1 MNIDAVKNG
10 IVLDHIPA
18 GKSMEIYKMLELEK
32 LDCQVAIIRNASSG
46 KMGKKD
52 ILKIDTEMDLDFA
65 VLGYIAPGTT
75 VNIIRNGQR
84 VEKRYL
90 DLPEEVRGVIHC
102 KNPRCITSVEQE
114 LEQVFRLTD
123 RENRVYRCWYCES
136 AAHDSGI

>member
-102 KNPRCITSVEQE
+102 KNPRCLTSVEQE

-123 RENRVYRCWYCES
+123 RENRVYRCLYCES
-136 AAHDSGI
+136 KAK

>member
-32 LDCQVAIIRNASSG
+32 LDCQVAIIRNASSD

-123 RENRVYRCWYCES
+123 RENRVYRCLYCES
-136 AAHDSGI
+136 KAK

>member
-46 KMGKKD
+46 NMGKKD

-123 RENRVYRCWYCES
+123 RENRVYRCLYCES
-136 AAHDSGI
+136 KAK

>member
-10 IVLDHIPA
+10 IVLDHITA

-123 RENRVYRCWYCES
+123 RENRVYRCLYCES
-136 AAHDSGI
+136 KAK

>member
-18 GKSMEIYKMLELEK
+18 GRSMEIYKALELDK
-32 LDCQVAIIRNASSG
+32 LDCQVAIIRNAQSE

-52 ILKIDTEMDLDFA
+52 ILKIDADVDLDFT
-65 VLGYIAPGTT
+65 VLGYLAPGIT
-75 VNIIRNGQR
+75 VNIIRNGLR
-84 VEKRYL
+84 AEKRCL
-90 DLPEEVRGVIHC
+90 ELSTEVRGVIRC
-102 KNPRCITSVEQE
+102 RNPRCITSVEQE

>member
-1 MNIDAVKNG
+1 
-10 IVLDHIPA
+10 
-18 GKSMEIYKMLELEK
+18 MLELEK

-123 RENRVYRCWYCES
+123 RENRVYRCLYCES
-136 AAHDSGI
+136 KAK

>member
-18 GKSMEIYKMLELEK
+18 GRSMEIYKALELEK
-32 LDCQVAIIRNASSG
+32 LDCQVAIIRNAQSE

-52 ILKIDTEMDLDFA
+52 ILKIDADVDLDFT
-65 VLGYIAPGTT
+65 VLGYLAPGIT
-75 VNIIRNGQR
+75 VNIIRDGLRAETRCQ
-84 VEKRYL
+84 E
-90 DLPEEVRGVIHC
+90 LPAEVRGVTRC
-102 KNPRCITSVEQE
+102 RNPRCITSVEQE

-123 RENRVYRCWYCES
+123 RENRVYRCWYCDS

>member
-18 GKSMEIYKMLELEK
+18 GRSMEIYKMLELEK

-123 RENRVYRCWYCES
+123 RENRVYRCLYCES
-136 AAHDSGI
+136 KAK

>member
-18 GKSMEIYKMLELEK
+18 GKSMEIYTMLELEK

-123 RENRVYRCWYCES
+123 RENRVYRCLYCES
-136 AAHDSGI
+136 KAK

>member
-18 GKSMEIYKMLELEK
+18 GRSMEIYKALELEK
-32 LDCQVAIIRNASSG
+32 LDCQVAIIRNAQSE

-52 ILKIDTEMDLDFA
+52 ILKIDADVDLDFT
-65 VLGYIAPGTT
+65 VLGYLAPGIT
-75 VNIIRNGQR
+75 VNIIRNGVR
-84 VEKRYL
+84 AEKRCL
-90 DLPEEVRGVIHC
+90 ELPTEVRGVIHC
-102 KNPRCITSVEQE
+102 RNPRCITSVEQE

-123 RENRVYRCWYCES
+123 RENRVYRCWYCDS

>member
-65 VLGYIAPGTT
+65 VLGYIARGTT

-90 DLPEEVRGVIHC
+90 ALPEEVRGVIHC

-123 RENRVYRCWYCES
+123 RENRVYRCLYCES
-136 AAHDSGI
+136 KAK

>member
-18 GKSMEIYKMLELEK
+18 GRSMEIYKALELEK
-32 LDCQVAIIRNASSG
+32 LDCQVAIIRNAQSE

-52 ILKIDTEMDLDFA
+52 ILKIDADVDLDFT
-65 VLGYIAPGTT
+65 VLGYLAPGIT
-75 VNIIRNGQR
+75 VNIIRDGLR
-84 VEKRYL
+84 AEKRCL
-90 DLPEEVRGVIHC
+90 ELPAGVRGVIRC
-102 KNPRCITSVEQE
+102 RNPRCITSVEQE

-123 RENRVYRCWYCES
+123 RENRVYRCWYCDS

>member
-52 ILKIDTEMDLDFA
+52 ILKIDTEMDLNFA

-123 RENRVYRCWYCES
+123 RENRVYRCLYCES
-136 AAHDSGI
+136 KAK

>member
-18 GKSMEIYKMLELEK
+18 GRSMEIYKALELDK
-32 LDCQVAIIRNASSG
+32 LDCQVAIIRNAQSE

-52 ILKIDTEMDLDFA
+52 ILKIDADVDLDFT
-65 VLGYIAPGTT
+65 VLGYLAPGIT
-75 VNIIRNGQR
+75 VNIIRNGLR
-84 VEKRYL
+84 AEKRCL
-90 DLPEEVRGVIHC
+90 ELPAEVRVIRC
-102 KNPRCITSVEQE
+102 RNPRCITSVEQE

>member
-123 RENRVYRCWYCES
+123 RENRV
-136 AAHDSGI
+136 

>member
-46 KMGKKD
+46 KRGKKD

-123 RENRVYRCWYCES
+123 RENRVYRCLYCES
-136 AAHDSGI
+136 KAK

>member
-65 VLGYIAPGTT
+65 VLADT
-75 VNIIRNGQR
+75 VVTARKSMKGAD
-84 VEKRYL
+84 E
-90 DLPEEVRGVIHC
+90 
-102 KNPRCITSVEQE
+102 
-114 LEQVFRLTD
+114 
-123 RENRVYRCWYCES
+123 
-136 AAHDSGI
+136 A

>member
-114 LEQVFRLTD
+114 LEQVFRLSD
-123 RENRVYRCWYCES
+123 RENRVYRCLYCES
-136 AAHDSGI
+136 KAK

>member
-18 GKSMEIYKMLELEK
+18 GRSMEIYKALELEK
-32 LDCQVAIIRNASSG
+32 LDCQVAIIRNAQSE

-52 ILKIDTEMDLDFA
+52 ILKIDADVDLDFT
-65 VLGYIAPGTT
+65 VLGYLAPGIT
-75 VNIIRNGQR
+75 VNMIRNGLR
-84 VEKRYL
+84 AEKRCL
-90 DLPEEVRGVIHC
+90 ELPAEVRGVIRC
-102 KNPRCITSVEQE
+102 RNPRCITSVEQE

-123 RENRVYRCWYCES
+123 RENRVYRCWYCDS